1 MRRVRLGSG
10 STVNLIRLGFGRTV
24 IASDEDLE
32 TLLDYDFEALP
43 SRQIRIWKHRASRQI
58 RILEH
63 RALRQIRILKHPASR
78 QIRIWKHRASY
89 QIRIWRNCRRVGCA
103 FGNTVRV
110 GLRSTCIASD

>member
-43 SRQIRIWKHRASRQI
+43 SRQIRIW
-58 RILEH
+58 
-63 RALRQIRILKHPASR
+63 
-78 QIRIWKHRASY
+78 
-89 QIRIWRNCRRVGCA
+89 RNCRRVGRG
-103 FGNTVRV
+103 FGNAARL
-110 GLRSTCIASD
+110 GF